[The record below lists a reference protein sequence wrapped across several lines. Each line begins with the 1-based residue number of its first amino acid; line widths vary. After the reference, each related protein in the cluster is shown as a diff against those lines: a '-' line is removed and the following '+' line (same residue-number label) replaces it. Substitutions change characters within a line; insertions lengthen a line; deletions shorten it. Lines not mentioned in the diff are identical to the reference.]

1 MFKKTQKVSKKT
13 KNKKIM
19 KNIKLLK
26 YLALFLFFSFQLS
39 PLLGQQV
46 PEIMWDKTFGG
57 SGQDSLSSIQQ
68 TSDGGYILAGN
79 KHNRNGLDNDI
90 NNRSDYWI
98 VKLDG
103 MGSEVWDKSFGDS
116 FEDRATS
123 IQQTSD
129 GGYIVGGY
137 SRTVWN
143 DEGSDGSG
151 NPNYLILKL
160 DELGNKVWDKSF
172 ETKSYS
178 SNGNFIQQTSDGDYV
193 VTFEIP
199 TEWWKNSDCRILKL
213 DESGNE
219 VWDKTYGGS
228 SYDRVYSIQQTSDG
242 GYIVAGSTY
251 SNDGDISDGNNGLGD
266 YWVLK
271 LDGSGNK
278 EWDKTYGGSSNDK
291 AYSIQQTSDGGYI
304 VAGSTQSNSGDI
316 SDGNNGNVDY
326 WILKLDE
333 SGNKVWDKTLGG
345 SSYDSATS
353 IQQTSDGGYIVA
365 GSTKSSDSD
374 ITDSNNGKSDNW
386 IIKLDESGNKVW
398 DKTLGGSDSD
408 NATSIQQTS
417 DGGYIVAGTTS
428 SNDGD
433 ITDGNNGSSDFWIIK
448 LGAETPQNINQIES
462 KNTFSMYPN
471 PANSQIVIV
480 TDLIEPIGEVLITDM
495 TGKIIKQF
503 QTQKSTTE
511 IDISTLE
518 NGIYFVK
525 AGGVSQ
531 KLVKK

>member
-1 MFKKTQKVSKKT
+1 
-13 KNKKIM
+13 M
-19 KNIKLLK
+19 KNFTLLK
-26 YLALFLFFSFQLS
+26 HLALFLFFSFQLS
-39 PLLGQQV
+39 SLLGQQS
-46 PEIMWDKTFGG
+46 PEIMWDKTFGE
-57 SGQDSLSSIQQ
+57 SGADSLFSVQQ

-79 KHNRNGLDNDI
+79 KNNILWPDDNS

-103 MGSEVWDKSFGDS
+103 TGSEVWDKSFGGS

-172 ETKSYS
+172 ETKSYE

-193 VTFEIP
+193 VTFTIL
-199 TEWWKNSDCRILKL
+199 TETWNNSDCRILKL

-228 SYDRVYSIQQTSDG
+228 SYD
-242 GYIVAGSTY
+242 
-251 SNDGDISDGNNGLGD
+251 
-266 YWVLK
+266 
-271 LDGSGNK
+271 
-278 EWDKTYGGSSNDK
+278 E

-304 VAGSTQSNSGDI
+304 VAGSTLSNDGDITDGNNGYYDSWIIKLDGFGNKEWDKTYGGSNWDQANSIQQTFDGGYIVAGSTQSNSGDI
-316 SDGNNGNVDY
+316 SNGNNGDVDY

-345 SSYDSATS
+345 SSYDFATS
-353 IQQTSDGGYIVA
+353 IRQTSDGGYIVA

-386 IIKLDESGNKVW
+386 ILKLDESGNKVW

-408 NATSIQQTS
+408 NANSIQQTS
-417 DGGYIVAGTTS
+417 DGGYIVAGTTF

-433 ITDGNNGSSDFWIIK
+433 INDGNNGSSDFWIIK
-448 LGAETPQNINQIES
+448 LGPETPQSTNQIETQ
-462 KNTFSMYPN
+462 NMFSLYPN
-471 PANSQIVIV
+471 PTNSQVVIN
-480 TDLIEPIGEVLITDM
+480 TNEIQALGEILITDM
-495 TGKIIKQF
+495 TGKIVNQF

-511 IDISTLE
+511 IDVSTLE